1 MKDSLTN
8 PVHVYEGDDALIT
21 CVVKNIGENSV
32 MWKKEDKERHSRRVL
47 TAGTTRVT
55 ADKRFAVLHDSVPAN
70 ERSDVQSGGD
80 VWVLVIKIVKSS
92 DSGIYVCEVNSN
104 PIVRSFHK
112 LSVLSKALQPPEN
125 GSDFNFYEEQRP
137 SFNSKNH
144 NYTDCCQSRNVSLNC
159 LGFCNIQSIL
169 EGSTGQDPEHCEN
182 DFPSI
187 VKCMADGRNHVP
199 CCIQERVP
207 DICQDVCRG
216 EYTAIT
222 NNIKTHFS
230 CSAYTEQT
238 LACIVEGIELLPSA
252 PEIVEVEAL
261 TEKSLKVSW
270 SKPMANLETITMYI
284 VNVTSLRA
292 FDRRLI
298 DLDEDDVSKL
308 QNATETKQYRVPGD
322 VNETIISSLNP
333 FTMYEIT
340 VIAANT
346 HGTSLPS
353 YAVRSLTLMPG
364 MIKQKTIGEAPKPPD
379 TKKCCMDK
387 GINQTNCLTQ
397 LCDPAVIDAA
407 EITTY
412 MICAPWATTTFSCL
426 ADGLDHT
433 PCCKARGLPD
443 KCQQFCLGNVTVNID
458 FNVFKCF
465 RYMSEYKNC
474 LFQGYGVLPS
484 APIRVYITNIGTE
497 YAILHW
503 SPPKT
508 LGDTVQHYNIH
519 YRMLTTYDNE
529 YGSVTK
535 THSPFVLEGLQHD
548 MDYEFYVEA
557 VNTHGVGEPS
567 ARITFRT
574 QSKVLQ
580 SYSISYYLSSDVLT
594 LKRK

>member
-1 MKDSLTN
+1 MRGLPSMRDSLTN

-21 CVVKNIGENSV
+21 CVVKNIGDNSV
-32 MWKKEDKERHSRRVL
+32 MWKKEHKERLSARVL

-55 ADKRFAVLHDSVPAN
+55 SDKRFAVLHDSVPAN
-70 ERSDVQSGGD
+70 ERADVQSGGD

-104 PIVRSFHK
+104 PVVRSFHK

-125 GSDFNFYEEQRP
+125 GSDYNFYEDQKP
-137 SFNSKNH
+137 SFSSKNH
-144 NYTDCCQSRNVSLNC
+144 NYTECCQNRNVSLNC

-199 CCIQERVP
+199 CCVQERVP

-252 PEIVEVEAL
+252 PDVIEVEAL
-261 TEKSLKVSW
+261 TENTLKVSW
-270 SKPMANLETITMYI
+270 SNPLSNLETVTMYN
-284 VNVTSLRA
+284 VNVTSLRT
-292 FDRRLI
+292 FDNRLI
-298 DLDEDDVSKL
+298 DPDDEDATKI
-308 QNATETKQYRVPGD
+308 QNTSETIHKVLSNT
-322 VNETIISSLNP
+322 NETTISALQP

-340 VIAANT
+340 VTAVNR
-346 HGTSLPS
+346 HGSSLPS
-353 YAVRSLTLMPG
+353 YAVRSLTLTPG
-364 MIKQKTIGEAPKPPD
+364 TIKPKAVGEAPKLPD
-379 TKKCCMDK
+379 TKKCCISK
-387 GINQTNCLTQ
+387 GVNQTNCLTQ
-397 LCDPAVIDAA
+397 LCDPAVIDRA

-412 MICAPWATTTFSCL
+412 MICAPWATPTFSCL

-443 KCQQFCLGNVTVNID
+443 KCQQFCTGNGTVNID

-484 APIRVYITNIGTE
+484 APIQVHITNIDME
-497 YAILHW
+497 FAILHW

-508 LGDTVQHYNIH
+508 LGDTVLHYNVH
-519 YRMLTTYDNE
+519 YRMLTTYDND
-529 YGSVTK
+529 YKSVAK
-535 THSPFVLEGLQHD
+535 ARSPYILEGLQHD

-574 QSKVLQ
+574 QSKVM
-580 SYSISYYLSSDVLT
+580 YLCMADLRNVNM
-594 LKRK
+594 